1 MRRASMHSAK
11 PLVNKTL
18 SEVQQKGLDLS
29 FHSTSYLVDFPSILS
44 RKMETTK
51 TQSDAALQFKI
62 EEMYII
68 RQDSDVD
75 DWSKRIREVQRFSIF
90 SRNLMKYYF
99 AASHM
104 DTVSEPCWYICVHSL
119 SSAKAMLYFFC
130 RRNIAQE
137 TFNRNWSSD
146 FSFEQRGVRERGC
159 MF

>member
-75 DWSKRIREVQRFSIF
+75 D
-90 SRNLMKYYF
+90 
-99 AASHM
+99 
-104 DTVSEPCWYICVHSL
+104 
-119 SSAKAMLYFFC
+119 
-130 RRNIAQE
+130 
-137 TFNRNWSSD
+137 
-146 FSFEQRGVRERGC
+146 
-159 MF
+159 